1 MSADFQGLDLPG
13 NGKAAPARLSF
24 GRPLSRRRAVFL
36 ARERLTRWAAAE
48 AGRLHLWAPVAIAVG
63 AGLYFGLK
71 SEPHWSIGPVW
82 LALACALGAVL
93 PRWRK
98 FAIGLALCALGFA
111 AADVRTHAVA
121 APQLQ
126 RETGIVE
133 ITGRLLSVEES
144 AAQRRFVIALES
156 IDGLARERIPA
167 RARVTWRGEGFDAVP
182 GDRISLRAGLRPPP
196 PPALPGGF
204 DFARQLYFRKIG
216 AVGFAV
222 SAPVV
227 DMNASRT
234 RTQQA
239 AARVE
244 IMRVALA
251 RRITEAAP
259 GEGGAIVAAVVT
271 GKREAISA
279 RAEAALRDAGLA
291 HLLAISGLHMGLA
304 AGLIFFSVRGAL
316 ALIEPL
322 ALRFPIKKWAA
333 VAALLSGFFYL
344 VLSGG
349 GWSAR
354 RAFIMTAIILVAILI
369 DRRALSL
376 RNVALAATVIL
387 LTTPEALFHPG
398 FQMSFAA
405 VTALI
410 AGYEW
415 WGARASAERSFTI
428 AAKARR
434 YAAGLAAT
442 DVIAALATAPY
453 ALYHFNRAALYS
465 LPANVAAMPLMG
477 FWIMP
482 AAVVGIILTPLGL
495 DAWAWRVAAAGM
507 ETVLAIAS
515 EVSGWRG
522 AVSVT
527 PQWPLSA
534 LLTLTFGGLWL
545 CLSRAPWRLGGLL
558 AIPASAALVASATPP
573 TVFVA
578 ATGANA
584 GFVAFDDREK
594 AMAVYSTR
602 RGRFAATM
610 WTEAVGLDP
619 MHAAPRPMREVLSCD
634 ASGCAGALPQGVVVS
649 FIEEPHALAE
659 DCARA
664 DLVVAFFPARASDW
678 RACEAVLIDKRSV
691 WRRGAH
697 AVWIDEDGAITTRTA
712 SDNRGR
718 RPWTGD

>member
-1 MSADFQGLDLPG
+1 M
-13 NGKAAPARLSF
+13 NW
-24 GRPLSRRRAVFL
+24 RRAVFL
-36 ARERLTRWAAAE
+36 ARERLSLWAAAE
-48 AGRLHLWAPVAIAVG
+48 TGRLNLWAPVAIAVG
-63 AGLYFGLK
+63 VGVYFGLK
-71 SEPHWSIGPVW
+71 SEPHWGVGPLW
-82 LALACALGAVL
+82 LALAGIFAVAA

-98 FAIGLALCALGFA
+98 LAAGLALCALGFA
-111 AADVRTHAVA
+111 AADVRTDAVA

-126 RETGIVE
+126 GETGIVE
-133 ITGRLLSVEES
+133 ISGRLLSVEES

-156 IDGLARERIPA
+156 IDGLARDRIPA

-182 GDRISLRAGLRPPP
+182 GDRIRLRAGLRPPP

-222 SAPVV
+222 SAPTF
-227 DMNASRT
+227 DRDAPRT
-234 RTQQA
+234 WTQQA
-239 AARVE
+239 AARIEV
-244 IMRVALA
+244 MRVALA

-259 GEGGAIVAAVVT
+259 GEGGAIVAAVIT

-304 AGLIFFSVRGAL
+304 AGLIFFSVRAGL

-333 VAALLSGFFYL
+333 AAALLSGFFYL

-354 RAFIMTAIILVAILI
+354 RAFIMTAIMLVAILI

-376 RNVALAATVIL
+376 RNVALAATIIL

-415 WGARASAERSFTI
+415 WRVRLPAERSFTI
-428 AAKARR
+428 AARAKR

-442 DVIAALATAPY
+442 DVLAALATAPY

-482 AAVVGIILTPLGL
+482 AAVMGVILTPFGL
-495 DAWAWRVAAAGM
+495 DVWAWRAAAAGM

-527 PQWPLSA
+527 PQWPLTA
-534 LLTLTFGGLWL
+534 LLALTFGGLWL
-545 CLSRAPWRLGGLL
+545 CLSHAPWRLCGLL
-558 AIPASAALVASATPP
+558 AIPASVFLVAAAAPP

-578 ATGANA
+578 ASGANA
-584 GFVAFDDREK
+584 GFVAFHDEGK

-602 RGRFAATM
+602 RNRFAATM
-610 WTEAVGLDP
+610 WTEAAGRDP
-619 MHAAPRPMREVLSCD
+619 MHATPRPMRDVLACD
-634 ASGCAGALPQGVVVS
+634 PSGCAGALPQGAVVS
-649 FIEEPHALAE
+649 FVEDPQALAE

-664 DLVVAFFPARASDW
+664 DLVVAFFPAQASDR
-678 RACEAVLIDKRSV
+678 RACEAVLIDRRSI

-697 AVWIDEDGAITTRTA
+697 AAWIDEDGAITITSA
-712 SDNRGR
+712 SDSRGR